1 MFTSMAG
8 ERVPT
13 SYATTAPG
21 GRRSLTKRLNCS
33 NTASGSWSG
42 TRRNEIFADASDAIT
57 VLPPAP
63 V

>member
-8 ERVPT
+8 ERVPSNVT
-13 SYATTAPG
+13 IAPA

-33 NTASGSWSG
+33 NTSSGSWSG
-42 TRRNEIFADASDAIT
+42 TNRKEILALASDAIT
-57 VLPPAP
+57 VLLPTP